1 MAPRFR
7 NRPPTACSPAL
18 VFSLCRF
25 ADGSRGRAT
34 GEARGDRLLS
44 HDGKQFEYDE
54 HGNRTAEESAG
65 SRGERTEYRY
75 GPDNELIE
83 VWERDKPDGRVTRFG
98 YDALGRRVWKESAQ
112 IRELMATS
120 RAMKRTEFLWNGDVL
135 LAESR
140 DPKDPLAIVYVY
152 EPGSFRPLA
161 QVKRR
166 PQETWSTNVY
176 HYHLDHL
183 GTPQEMTDA

>member
-1 MAPRFR
+1 M
-7 NRPPTACSPAL
+7 
-18 VFSLCRF
+18 
-25 ADGSRGRAT
+25 
-34 GEARGDRLLS
+34 
-44 HDGKQFEYDE
+44 
-54 HGNRTAEESAG
+54 
-65 SRGERTEYRY
+65 
-75 GPDNELIE
+75 
-83 VWERDKPDGRVTRFG
+83 
-98 YDALGRRVWKESAQ
+98 GRRVWKESAQ